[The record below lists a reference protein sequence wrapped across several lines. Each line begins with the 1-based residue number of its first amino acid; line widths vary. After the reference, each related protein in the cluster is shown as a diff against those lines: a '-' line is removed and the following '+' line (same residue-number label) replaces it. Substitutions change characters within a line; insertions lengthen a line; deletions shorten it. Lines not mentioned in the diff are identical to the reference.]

1 MFITHSIQEAVFL
14 GDRVVVMTPRPGR
27 IAAVLDIDL
36 ARPRELDM
44 ISTEP
49 FGAYVKAIRQLLNA
63 RGMSH

>member
-1 MFITHSIQEAVFL
+1 MTAWSSW
-14 GDRVVVMTPRPGR
+14 TPRPGR

-44 ISTEP
+44 ISTES
-49 FGAYVKAIRQLLNA
+49 FGAYVKSIRQLLNA